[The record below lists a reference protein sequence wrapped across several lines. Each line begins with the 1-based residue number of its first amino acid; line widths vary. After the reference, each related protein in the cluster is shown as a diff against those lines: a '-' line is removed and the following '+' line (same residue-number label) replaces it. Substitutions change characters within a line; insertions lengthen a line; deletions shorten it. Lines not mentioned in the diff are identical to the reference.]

1 MPCGDF
7 DANAAWLMFSSI
19 AYINLF
25 ALMRM
30 VLLIWWSTAR
40 ALTVRLRLYDV
51 AGQTRAPCRAMD
63 RKGSMPDRQMMD
75 EALCQV

>member
-25 ALMRM
+25 ALLRM
-30 VLLIWWSTAR
+30 VLPIWWSTAR

-51 AGQTRAPCRAMD
+51 AGQTVCNAGQWTVKVQCLTVR
-63 RKGSMPDRQMMD
+63 
-75 EALCQV
+75 

>member
-7 DANAAWLMFSSI
+7 DANAAWRMFSSI

-30 VLLIWWSTAR
+30 VLPIWWSTAR

-51 AGQTRAPCRAMD
+51 AGQTRAHAGQWTVKVQCLTVR
-63 RKGSMPDRQMMD
+63 
-75 EALCQV
+75 

>member
-25 ALMRM
+25 ALLRM
-30 VLLIWWSTAR
+30 VLPIWWSTAR

-51 AGQTRAPCRAMD
+51 AGQTVRHAGQWTVKVQCLTVR
-63 RKGSMPDRQMMD
+63 
-75 EALCQV
+75 